1 MKTIGLLG
9 GMSWEST
16 ASYYQLIN
24 EEIKKELGGLHSAK
38 IALYSVDFAEIE
50 KLQHQGEWD
59 KTAEILT
66 NAAQG
71 IEKAG
76 ADFILICT
84 NTMHLV
90 APQIQAGISVP
101 LLHIADA
108 TAEEIVKQ
116 GIKKIGLLGTA
127 FTMEQDFYKGRL
139 EKEYDLT
146 VITPDKA
153 DRAIVHQV
161 IYDELCL
168 GEIRDAS
175 RYEYLRVIDKLV
187 AQGAEGIILG
197 CTEIALLVKPEHT
210 DVKLFDTTEIHALKA
225 VEKALLK

>member
-24 EEIKKELGGLHSAK
+24 KEIKKELGGLHSAK

>member
-24 EEIKKELGGLHSAK
+24 KEIKKELGGLHSAK

-84 NTMHLV
+84 NTMHLI